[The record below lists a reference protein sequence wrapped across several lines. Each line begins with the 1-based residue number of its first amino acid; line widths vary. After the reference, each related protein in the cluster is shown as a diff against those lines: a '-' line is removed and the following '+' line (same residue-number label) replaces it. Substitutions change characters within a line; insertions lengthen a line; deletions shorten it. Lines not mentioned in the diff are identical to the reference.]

1 MRTYKKKVAKKPP
14 ASFIINKQKQADESI
29 NATNKSS
36 NKDVLNKNPSKNQNV
51 YKNETKRNTLQDCST
66 VKEVPESLIKNKVK
80 EVGVLN
86 KPKTLNEQSKNKS
99 SDVNSEDNAIQ
110 LPRAVEQP
118 VKKNVI
124 ESSIKIDT
132 VQKVLPFKNENPGSK
147 PEKKGLKF

>member
-1 MRTYKKKVAKKPP
+1 M
-14 ASFIINKQKQADESI
+14 
-29 NATNKSS
+29 
-36 NKDVLNKNPSKNQNV
+36 
-51 YKNETKRNTLQDCST
+51 
-66 VKEVPESLIKNKVK
+66 PESLIKNKVK